1 MSIKTN
7 HVIQTRRP
15 DIAVKDMKLDH
26 TWLTD
31 IAVPGDERVKD
42 KEQERVEGY

>member
-1 MSIKTN
+1 MQTD
-7 HVIQTRRP
+7 HVIQARRP
-15 DIAVKDMKLDH
+15 DIVVKYKELDH
-26 TWLTD
+26 TVD